1 MTLPPG
7 STLLIADDSEDDRFL
22 LAEAMRAAD
31 IVNPVQFVTDG
42 KQAVDYLSGTGA
54 FADRLKYPLPVL
66 VLLDLKMPF
75 MNGLQVLEWIRASPL
90 KRLPVIILSA
100 SSLPGDIERA
110 YDLHVNSYLMKP
122 SSLARLVTL
131 LRAIRDYWLS
141 FNEYPRAS

>member
-22 LAEAMRAAD
+22 LAEAMRAAE
-31 IVNPVQFVTDG
+31 IVNPVQFVTNG

-100 SSLPGDIERA
+100 SSLPGDIESA

-122 SSLARLVTL
+122 SSLARLVKL
-131 LRAIRDYWLS
+131 MRAIRDYWLS